1 MHVQARGD
9 DRERVAG
16 ADRLAER
23 ARDQEGRRRP
33 GRALPRL
40 HRAVALPPPGDGE
53 CEGAVRRL
61 AEGRRARVRPR
72 PRRPPPRDPRP
83 ARQQAPGRH
92 AEPAPEPARR
102 HDLPHPG
109 PRGDAPGERARFDH
123 SRRGDP
129 RVADRPRQAPVG
141 RHRPRGGGVLL
152 PLPEGLPT
160 LRALEP
166 RAVARPRCA
175 PVDGARP
182 VRADPPRG
190 QDRGGVRARER
201 GRTQEDPLLI
211 RIGVDVGGTFTDLAS
226 VDGEGRVVIAKCAS
240 TPLNAAISRLDTAGV
255 DSVAICYLHSYRN
268 PRHEIETGRLVARRL
283 PRAYVSLSSEV
294 LPQIKEYER
303 VWTTVVNAYV
313 GPALTRYLVRL
324 AAELRARGYRGDV
337 LIMQSH
343 GGVAPVRESA
353 RLAAGAVLSGPAGGV
368 AAGRYAA
375 RLLGEGNLVTFDM
388 GGTSTDIALLQRGGP
403 HATGEKSVGIGRVA
417 LPALDIHTL
426 GAGGGSVAWV
436 DPGRILHVGPES
448 AGADP
453 GPACYAKGGARATV
467 TDANLVLG
475 YLDPGNFLGGRIP
488 LDAAA
493 AQGALA
499 EVARRLDT
507 SVLTAAEGISRV
519 VNTNMAEGIR
529 IVSVRRGVDP
539 RRFALVAFGGAA
551 GLHVTEV
558 ARLLEI
564 RRVVVPSVAAV
575 LSAWGMLATDL
586 RYELVRSHVSEVSRM
601 TATGLRRLVARLE
614 RDGRKRLGAFDGPIR
629 VHRSLDMRY
638 GEQSFEIQVP
648 LDGVELGSS
657 GLMTEIVERFH
668 KRHEELYAYSAPG
681 PEAVIV
687 NARVAVVGELPVL
700 PAETAAASRRAT
712 AGPTRRRV
720 WLGDWIEV
728 PVYRMDTLLAGH
740 EVKGP
745 AILESAT
752 TTVLVREG
760 ERVTVTPHG
769 WLDIRIG

>member
-1 MHVQARGD
+1 VY
-9 DRERVAG
+9 
-16 ADRLAER
+16 
-23 ARDQEGRRRP
+23 
-33 GRALPRL
+33 
-40 HRAVALPPPGDGE
+40 
-53 CEGAVRRL
+53 
-61 AEGRRARVRPR
+61 
-72 PRRPPPRDPRP
+72 
-83 ARQQAPGRH
+83 
-92 AEPAPEPARR
+92 
-102 HDLPHPG
+102 
-109 PRGDAPGERARFDH
+109 
-123 SRRGDP
+123 
-129 RVADRPRQAPVG
+129 
-141 RHRPRGGGVLL
+141 
-152 PLPEGLPT
+152 
-160 LRALEP
+160 
-166 RAVARPRCA
+166 
-175 PVDGARP
+175 
-182 VRADPPRG
+182 
-190 QDRGGVRARER
+190 
-201 GRTQEDPLLI
+201 
-211 RIGVDVGGTFTDLAS
+211 RIGADVGGTFTDLAA
-226 VDGEGRVVIAKCAS
+226 VDRAGRVVIAKCAS
-240 TPLNAAISRLDTAGV
+240 TPRDPSEGLMEGLGLLASELGLDLPDLLARTEAIVHGTTVATNALLERKGARVGLLTTEGHRDVIEMREGLKDDRYNLRMPPPVPLVPRALRLGVRERLRFDGTVAVPLRRSSVAVCLAKLAREGV
-255 DSVAICYLHSYRN
+255 DSVAVCYLHSYRN
-268 PRHEIETGRLVARRL
+268 PKHEIETGRAVARRL
-283 PRAYVSLSSEV
+283 PQAYVSLSSEV

-313 GPALTRYLVRL
+313 GPALARYLERL
-324 AAELRARGYRGDV
+324 AAELRARGYRGDILV
-337 LIMQSH
+337 MQSH

-375 RLLGEGNLVTFDM
+375 RLLAEGNLITFDM
-388 GGTSTDIALLQRGGP
+388 GGTSTDIALLQRGEP
-403 HATGEKSVGIGRVA
+403 QLTGEKRVGIARVA

-493 AQGALA
+493 AQEALA
-499 EVARRLDT
+499 EVARRLGT
-507 SVLTAAEGISRV
+507 SVLTAAEGVSRV
-519 VNTNMAEGIR
+519 VSTNMAEGIK

-586 RYELVRSHVSEVSRM
+586 RYELVRSHVSEVGRM
-601 TATGLRRLVARLE
+601 AAAGLRRLVARLE

-638 GEQSFEIQVP
+638 GEQIFEIQVP
-648 LDGVELGSS
+648 LDGVDLGSS
-657 GLMTEIVERFH
+657 GLMTEVAERFH

-681 PEAVIV
+681 QEVVIV

-700 PAETAAASRRAT
+700 PAETAAASRRVT
-712 AGPTRRRV
+712 AGPARRRV

-728 PVYRMDTLLAGH
+728 PVYRMDTLPAGH